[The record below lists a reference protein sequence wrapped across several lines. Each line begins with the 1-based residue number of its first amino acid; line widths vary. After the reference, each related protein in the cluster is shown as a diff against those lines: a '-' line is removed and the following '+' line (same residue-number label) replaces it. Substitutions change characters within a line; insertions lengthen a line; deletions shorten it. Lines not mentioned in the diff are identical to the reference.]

1 MHTTEPWP
9 LARLRF
15 WLTDNLAAMWDSHF
29 RVGGAAGTDL
39 TIKECPKFGYNEKC
53 IAASL
58 LFHVTSKGSGYF
70 ENVWVWTAD
79 Q

>member
-1 MHTTEPWP
+1 
-9 LARLRF
+9 
-15 WLTDNLAAMWDSHF
+15 MWDSHF
-29 RVGGAAGTDL
+29 RVGGATGSDL
-39 TIKECPKFGYNEKC
+39 GFADCPRLEFSDKC

-58 LFHVTSKGSGYF
+58 LFHVTAKGSGYF

>member
-1 MHTTEPWP
+1 
-9 LARLRF
+9 
-15 WLTDNLAAMWDSHF
+15 MWDSHF
-29 RVGGAAGTDL
+29 RVGGATGSGL
-39 TIKECPKFGYNEKC
+39 TVKECPKLEYSEKC

-58 LFHVTSKGSGYF
+58 LFHVTTKASGYF